1 MADLPYTKC
10 MNRAAFLRDL
20 KRYCRKQGLS
30 YAFDARTGKGGHGR
44 VTVGDRFTTV
54 QTDLSEGRIES
65 ILKQLGLPKD
75 AV

>member
-1 MADLPYTKC
+1 MSDNLPVK
-10 MNRAAFLRDL
+10 RDVFLRDL
-20 KRYCRKQGLS
+20 RRYCKAQDLS
-30 YAFDARTGKGGHGR
+30 FAFDARHGKGGHGR

-54 QTDLSEGRIES
+54 QTELTPGRVES

>member
-1 MADLPYTKC
+1 MSDNLPVK
-10 MNRAAFLRDL
+10 RDVFLRDL
-20 KRYCRKQGLS
+20 RRYCKAQGLS
-30 YAFDARTGKGGHGR
+30 FAFDARHGKGGHGR

-54 QTDLSEGRIES
+54 QTELTPGRVES